1 MSITLTY
8 SGTTLALSDRL
19 AWTDEFS
26 WSPVQQAMEY
36 STTGVPLI
44 DVAVKQG
51 GRPITLEGKETATWL
66 PRATCVAL
74 EAWAALPGAEFE
86 LVLRGVPRAVL
97 FDQARTGF
105 EATPLTRLLDGEE
118 SPDQIFLPTF
128 RFIEV

>member
-1 MSITLTY
+1 MSITLSL

-19 AWTDEFS
+19 DWTDEFS

-44 DVAVKQG
+44 DLAVKQA

-86 LVLRGVPRAVL
+86 LVLRGVPRVVI

-105 EATPLTRLLDGEE
+105 EAAPLHKLLDGQE
-118 SPDQIFLPTF
+118 SPEQIFLPTF
-128 RFIEV
+128 RFLEL

>member
-1 MSITLTY
+1 MSITL
-8 SGTTLALSDRL
+8 SLAGTTLALSDRL

-44 DVAVKQG
+44 DLAVKQA

-86 LVLRGVPRAVL
+86 LVLRGVPRVVI

-105 EATPLTRLLDGEE
+105 EAAPLHKLLDGQE
-118 SPDQIFLPTF
+118 SPEQIFLPTF
-128 RFIEV
+128 RFLEL

>member
-1 MSITLTY
+1 MSITL
-8 SGTTLALSDRL
+8 SLAGTTLALSDRL

-26 WSPVQQAMEY
+26 WSPVQQALEY

-44 DVAVKQG
+44 DLAVKQA

-86 LVLRGVPRAVL
+86 LVLRGVPRVVM

-105 EATPLTRLLDGEE
+105 EATSLWRIADGQETPE
-118 SPDQIFLPTF
+118 QIFIPTF
-128 RFIEV
+128 RFLEL